1 MYESFYQLNEPP
13 FGSTPDPRFLYRSQG
28 HREALAYVA
37 YGLFGKKGFLAVTGE
52 VGIGKTTVVRAFV
65 HTFHPCLEVA
75 FVLNTNVNFEEMLY
89 LILQDFGIEIK
100 NTSKVMMLTT
110 LNSFLIEKFAAR
122 QNPVIII
129 DEAQNLA
136 PDVLEELRLLSNLE
150 TDRQKLL
157 QIVLVGQPELGGM
170 LAKRS
175 LRQLRQRIPGVLEM
189 RPLQAREVNEYIRF
203 RLRTAGMRNGHLQFT
218 TDAQRAIYD
227 YSAGIPR
234 LINQVCD
241 RVLIRGC
248 LEKTTSISREMV
260 ETGVTELEGPI
271 PRWSGGDIR
280 EVSGE

>member
-1 MYESFYQLNEPP
+1 MYESYYQLDEPP

-37 YGLFGKKGFLAVTGE
+37 YGLFGKKGFLALTGE
-52 VGIGKTTVVRAFV
+52 VGIGKTTVIRAFV
-65 HTFHPCLEVA
+65 HAFHPCLEVA

-89 LILQDFGIEIK
+89 LILQDFGIDVK

-110 LNSFLIEKFAAR
+110 LNSFLIQKFADQ
-122 QNPVIII
+122 QNAVIII

-157 QIVLVGQPELGGM
+157 QIVLVGQPELGQM

-189 RPLQAREVNEYIRF
+189 RPLQAREINEYIRF
-203 RLRTAGMRNGHLQFT
+203 RLRTAGMRNGRLEFT
-218 TDAQRAIYD
+218 PEAQRAIYD

-248 LEKTTSISREMV
+248 LEKKTRISGDMV
-260 ETGVTELEGPI
+260 EAGVMELQGPA
-271 PRWSGGDIR
+271 PRWLSGDVR
-280 EVSGE
+280 EASGE

>member
-1 MYESFYQLNEPP
+1 MYEAYYQLDEPP

-75 FVLNTNVNFEEMLY
+75 FVLNTNVNFEEMLF
-89 LILQDFGIEIK
+89 LILQDFGIEV
-100 NTSKVMMLTT
+100 NDTSKVKMLTT
-110 LNSFLIEKFAAR
+110 LNAFLIEKFAAR

-157 QIVLVGQPELGGM
+157 QIVLVGQPELGEM

-189 RPLQAREVNEYIRF
+189 RPLQQREVDEYIRF
-203 RLRTAGMRNGHLQFT
+203 RLRTAGMQNGSLEFT
-218 TDAQRAIYD
+218 TNAQRAIYD

-248 LEKTTSISREMV
+248 LEKTSRISREMV
-260 ETGVTELEGPI
+260 DAGVVELEGPA
-271 PRWSGGDIR
+271 RQWRREDIR